1 MGTSGARTGDERA
14 GSGAEHGAG
23 RVAGAALLL
32 RGSRFGAGAGWRT
45 RARVGYRPIPQSALP
60 GLGRGPDALL
70 LSGVGS
76 AGSAGPG
83 AGCGLGLRLGGV
95 PDAVLGDLTEVEAC
109 FADVQRAGPPLPVAW
124 HPAQSRAHR
133 ALTPGGWCLC
143 ETCARVLQLHPEDR
157 GGRART
163 GRPSTGGRRGLRT
176 GRRVCDVPPSS
187 YGRAASPSHVSGRVL
202 VGESAQGRGRRPV
215 PWQAGVP
222 GEPGLG
228 SRSLPAPW
236 HPVIL
241 HSESLAVCGLGAA
254 RRAWTGGGRRE
265 ISREARPEAARP
277 GGRAGDTPRRGTEA
291 EGAGRQESATGRPSG
306 GEDTRGLCRVC
317 RGTRS
322 PSEACDRA
330 PRIQEA
336 AGLRARGVGVRA
348 GLACRPFFFFPP

>member
-1 MGTSGARTGDERA
+1 M
-14 GSGAEHGAG
+14 
-23 RVAGAALLL
+23 
-32 RGSRFGAGAGWRT
+32 
-45 RARVGYRPIPQSALP
+45 
-60 GLGRGPDALL
+60 
-70 LSGVGS
+70 
-76 AGSAGPG
+76 
-83 AGCGLGLRLGGV
+83 
-95 PDAVLGDLTEVEAC
+95 
-109 FADVQRAGPPLPVAW
+109 
-124 HPAQSRAHR
+124 
-133 ALTPGGWCLC
+133 TPGGWCLC

-176 GRRVCDVPPSS
+176 GDVCATCPLPHTAERPHPVTFLDGSS
-187 YGRAASPSHVSGRVL
+187 VL

-215 PWQAGVP
+215 PWQARVP

-277 GGRAGDTPRRGTEA
+277 GGRAGDTGRRGAEA

-322 PSEACDRA
+322 PSETCDRA